1 MSRVF
6 RRLAFGT
13 ALALFPAATIS
24 ASSLEG
30 RADASG
36 SQRLEVLEDLS
47 ESLANDLLDLSVST
61 RDVDRVR
68 IRQFFTD
75 RVNARPFP
83 SEPGTLRPE
92 IKWIAKR
99 DWSAPPGEAGAS
111 LPADEYLAGFFR
123 FLEHF
128 ADIEDARFKVTLS
141 TFEDSARVVPEAS
154 EPTAVPGSRGEAT
167 LEFFVQGRNGDGQ
180 REWARGVAAAR
191 FERGTEL
198 WQFTSLEIESL
209 DSMVATTDLF
219 SEVALPAGIEVSRP
233 AYGQPGNAG
242 FVWHGAAAG
251 DLDRD
256 GWVDLFVTGATRN
269 FIYLNEGDGTFRD
282 ASEAT
287 GVDLLVSGVAPLL
300 IDHDNDG
307 DDDVFISAVGDQI
320 LLENRLVPDGE
331 LVFWDVS
338 QESRVAQ
345 PAVGFSAAAAD
356 INADGRPDIYVASYN
371 HYGRITPDSWFRAT
385 NGRPNLLFV
394 SQPDGGYLEQAAA
407 WHVADPR
414 WSYAAAF
421 ADVNEDGRPDLYV
434 ANDFGENALY
444 VHAGDRFV
452 DEGTERGVLDPGNG
466 MGVSF
471 GDYDNDGRL
480 DLHVTNM
487 SSTAGNRILSRL
499 FPDAEP
505 GENVLVK
512 LASGNNLYKNEGG
525 GRYRD
530 VTAEAGGFSS
540 GWAWGGGFID
550 FDNDGWE
557 DLYTPNGFISG
568 KSMKDT

>member
-1 MSRVF
+1 V
-6 RRLAFGT
+6 LA
-13 ALALFPAATIS
+13 
-24 ASSLEG
+24 
-30 RADASG
+30 
-36 SQRLEVLEDLS
+36 
-47 ESLANDLLDLSVST
+47 
-61 RDVDRVR
+61 
-68 IRQFFTD
+68 
-75 RVNARPFP
+75 
-83 SEPGTLRPE
+83 
-92 IKWIAKR
+92 
-99 DWSAPPGEAGAS
+99 
-111 LPADEYLAGFFR
+111 
-123 FLEHF
+123 
-128 ADIEDARFKVTLS
+128 
-141 TFEDSARVVPEAS
+141 
-154 EPTAVPGSRGEAT
+154 
-167 LEFFVQGRNGDGQ
+167 
-180 REWARGVAAAR
+180 
-191 FERGTEL
+191 
-198 WQFTSLEIESL
+198 
-209 DSMVATTDLF
+209 
-219 SEVALPAGIEVSRP
+219 
-233 AYGQPGNAG
+233 
-242 FVWHGAAAG
+242 
-251 DLDRD
+251 
-256 GWVDLFVTGATRN
+256 
-269 FIYLNEGDGTFRD
+269 
-282 ASEAT
+282 
-287 GVDLLVSGVAPLL
+287 SGVAPLL

-307 DDDVFISAVGDQI
+307 DDDIFITAVGDQI

-338 QESRVAQ
+338 QELRVAQ
-345 PAVGFSAAAAD
+345 PAVGFSATAAD

-371 HYGRITPDSWFRAT
+371 HYGRITPDSWFQAT

-407 WHVADPR
+407 WQVADSR
-414 WSYAAAF
+414 WSYAATF

-444 VHAGDRFV
+444 VNSGEAFV
-452 DEGTERGVLDPGNG
+452 DEGARRGVLDPGNG

-525 GRYRD
+525 GEYRN

-557 DLYTPNGFISG
+557 DIYTPNGFISG

>member
-1 MSRVF
+1 MVIVP
-6 RRLAFGT
+6 RRLIFCG
-13 ALALFPAATIS
+13 ALALGAVATTSARSLDERDAA
-24 ASSLEG
+24 
-30 RADASG
+30 AD
-36 SQRLEVLEDLS
+36 SQRLEVVEDLS

-61 RDVDRVR
+61 RDVDRAR
-68 IRQFFTD
+68 IRQFFKGQLS
-75 RVNARPFP
+75 AKPFP
-83 SEPGTLRPE
+83 SEPGPLQTEL
-92 IKWIAKR
+92 KWIAKR
-99 DWSAPPGEAGAS
+99 EWTAPPGAPEAAS
-111 LPADEYLAGFFR
+111 SDQYLAGFFR

-128 ADIEDARFKVTLS
+128 AEIEDARFKVKLA
-141 TFEDSARVVPEAS
+141 TFEDSAGVVPDAS
-154 EPTAVPGSRGEAT
+154 EPTALPGSRGEAT
-167 LEFFVQGRNGDGQ
+167 LKFFVQGRNGDDQ

-191 FERGTEL
+191 FERGVEL
-198 WQFTSLEIESL
+198 WQFTSVEIVSL
-209 DSMVATTDLF
+209 HSMVATTDLF
-219 SEVALPAGIEVSRP
+219 SEIALPAGVEFSRP
-233 AYGQPGNAG
+233 AYGQPGNSG

-251 DLDRD
+251 DVDRD
-256 GWVDLFVTGATRN
+256 GWIDLFVTGTTRN
-269 FIYLNEGDGTFRD
+269 FLYLNSGDGTFRD
-282 ASEAT
+282 ASESAS
-287 GVDLLVSGVAPLL
+287 VDVLASGVAPLL

-307 DDDVFISAVGDQI
+307 DDDIFITAVGDQI

-338 QESRVAQ
+338 QEVRVAQ
-345 PAVGFSAAAAD
+345 PAVGFSATAAD

-407 WHVADPR
+407 WQVADSR
-414 WSYAAAF
+414 WSYAATF

-444 VHAGDRFV
+444 VNSGDAFV
-452 DEGTERGVLDPGNG
+452 DEGSERGVLDPGNG

-512 LASGNNLYKNEGG
+512 LASGNNLYKNEGS

-557 DLYTPNGFISG
+557 DIYTPNGFISG